1 MRVCCP
7 LGLRIQKVL
16 MPFSARIASSAM
28 ISALLVC
35 QAAFAF
41 DTPLS
46 DQAVREAYFL
56 GQRHD
61 ETMSTFLNK
70 YTKLL
75 PPPKTGPDIASVT
88 FLTPF
93 ALLVQQSSEHSS
105 GYSAQQ
111 AALDHRDKPE
121 FVRIVVQIQLTDSYG
136 SFIIRPTGSRSGSS
150 TGFAPRPYD
159 FWKDFDVQVSSEDQ
173 RLRPFSSSGQP
184 NFICSEDNSCTLSGA
199 TLQFDFSVEAFASG
213 SATVDVTPPEGDAIS
228 VDFDLAHLR

>member
-88 FLTPF
+88 VFTPF
-93 ALLVQQSSEHSS
+93 ALLVQQSSQRSE
-105 GYSAQQ
+105 YSAQQ
-111 AALDHRDKPE
+111 AALDHRDQPE
-121 FVRIVVQIQLTDSYG
+121 F
-136 SFIIRPTGSRSGSS
+136 
-150 TGFAPRPYD
+150 
-159 FWKDFDVQVSSEDQ
+159 
-173 RLRPFSSSGQP
+173 
-184 NFICSEDNSCTLSGA
+184 
-199 TLQFDFSVEAFASG
+199 
-213 SATVDVTPPEGDAIS
+213 
-228 VDFDLAHLR
+228 